1 MPQPVNPGAEPVTG
15 LAACHDCDLLFPAPH
30 LRKGEK
36 ASCPRCGA
44 KLFERKGNSID
55 QALALALTS
64 LVLFILA
71 NFNTLLTMKVA
82 GRSQSGAIISG
93 VQELYR
99 QGYWE
104 IAILVFV
111 VSILAPLLKILSIFY
126 VLAPLKLGFR
136 LPYGTFVFR
145 IFETLHPW
153 AMTEVYMLG
162 ILVALVKL
170 ADLASIETGIA
181 LWSVAALIVTMA
193 ATDSALE
200 NHEIWEKLETTP

>member
-1 MPQPVNPGAEPVTG
+1 MPHSAKLGAAPETE
-15 LAACHDCDLLFPAPH
+15 LTACHDCDLLFAKPH

-36 ASCPRCGA
+36 ARCPRCGA
-44 KLFERKGNSID
+44 LLFECKGNSLD

-64 LVLFILA
+64 LVLFVLA
-71 NFNTLLTMKVA
+71 NANTLLTMKVG
-82 GRSQSGAIISG
+82 GRTQSGAIISG
-93 VQELYR
+93 VQELYK

-104 IAILVFV
+104 IAVLVFI
-111 VSILAPLLKILSIFY
+111 VSILAPLLKILCIFY

-136 LPYGTFVFR
+136 LPYATRVFR

-170 ADLASIETGIA
+170 ADLARIEAGVA

-193 ATDSALE
+193 AMDAALE
-200 NHEIWEKLETTP
+200 NHEIWEKLETPP